1 MNQASSVQ
9 LCHPHPA
16 PKRRRFAISS
26 LALTALLLVSKPN
39 HLAACSFHTSL
50 SGNTLSKQ
58 IADSVEVVAMRP
70 SAQNPFEFETVEQ
83 LKGIS
88 SDSTPSHLVDSTTR
102 RRLAQ
107 SSDHAVLFA
116 RGVDGQWTRLMYL
129 DENRRRIAEEVLV
142 KSTRWATL
150 SGTGDKRDYF
160 AALLSHPNTEIR
172 HTALREL
179 DAISYEVLRNGTYP
193 VTGQDLLSGI
203 NDMRSMAYAPIK
215 ILLLGIVGDRDADTA
230 IAQQLARLAAS
241 GSTVN
246 LGAWITAAIENGG
259 REAVGELERK
269 FLGSDNTL
277 SRQQL
282 IEIVR
287 ALSVQSASNRLEL
300 GMALDSAVIRLVGRY
315 PEAAPMVAQAFGT
328 ASDWSQVNLVR
339 ELIAE
344 DIFTTPSDLMAA
356 ASYLSRA
363 QERNSSRRHPLLRS
377 DLPLAA
383 PNSRP

>member
-1 MNQASSVQ
+1 MKQASSIQ
-9 LCHPHPA
+9 PCHPHSA
-16 PKRRRFAISS
+16 PKRRRFALSS
-26 LALTALLLVSKPN
+26 FALTALLLVSTPDD
-39 HLAACSFHTSL
+39 LVACSFHTGF

-70 SAQNPFEFETVEQ
+70 STQNPFRFETVEQ
-83 LKGIS
+83 LKGIG
-88 SDSTPSHLVDSTTR
+88 SDSRPSHLVDSTTR
-102 RRLAQ
+102 HRLAQ
-107 SSDHAVLFA
+107 NSDHAVLFA
-116 RGVDGQWTRLMYL
+116 QGRDGQWTRLMFL
-129 DENRRRIAEEVLV
+129 DENRRRIAEEVLA
-142 KSTRWATL
+142 KSTSWVTL
-150 SGTGDKRDYF
+150 SGNAEKRDYF
-160 AALLSHPNTEIR
+160 AALLSDPNTDIQQ
-172 HTALREL
+172 TALREL

-203 NDMRSMAYAPIK
+203 NDMRSMAYAPIR

-300 GMALDSAVIRLVGRY
+300 GVALDSAVIRLVGRY
-315 PEAAPMVAQAFGT
+315 PEAAPMIAQAFGT
-328 ASDWSQVNLVR
+328 ASDWSQINLVR

-344 DIFTTPSDLMAA
+344 DIFTSPSDLMVA

-363 QERNSSRRHPLLRS
+363 RERDNSRRHPLLRS
-377 DLPLAA
+377 SLSLAA
-383 PNSRP
+383 QNSRP